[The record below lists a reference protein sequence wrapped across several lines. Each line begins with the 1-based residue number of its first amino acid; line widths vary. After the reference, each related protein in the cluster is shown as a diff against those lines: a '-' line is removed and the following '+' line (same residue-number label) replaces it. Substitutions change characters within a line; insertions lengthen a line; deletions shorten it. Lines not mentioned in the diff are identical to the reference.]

1 MSQLK
6 KHARARGN
14 QLWIKL
20 AGAAFITTALLA
32 WLTATGANAA
42 SEIDPKAEKL
52 LRAMAD
58 HLGGAKTLGM
68 RVSSTFDRVLE
79 SGIKLK
85 IGLEQEVVLSR
96 PGRMHARSRL
106 DDGRVREIWFEN
118 GRVTVYT
125 NRDNTFASAETPKD
139 IDGMLDFMEEKYAI
153 NHAVADLLYSKP
165 AKVAG
170 KFLLSGAYIGLR
182 MVAGVPCH
190 HLSFE
195 SWGAD
200 WQLWIKDGADPVP
213 CRLVITSVTK
223 DAQPELIA
231 TFRDVTIDA
240 ETSDALFRF
249 QAPSGA
255 TEKQLTPLK
264 PE

>member
-20 AGAAFITTALLA
+20 AGAAFMTMALLA
-32 WLTATGANAA
+32 WLTAIGASAA

-68 RVSSTFDRVLE
+68 RVSNTFDHVLE

-85 IGLEQEVVLSR
+85 TGLELEVVVSR

-106 DDGRVREIWFEN
+106 DDGRVREVWFEN
-118 GRVTVYT
+118 GRVTVHT
-125 NRDNTFASAETPKD
+125 NHDNTFASVETPKD
-139 IDGMLDFMEEKYAI
+139 IDGMLDFMEDKYAV
-153 NHAVADLLYSKP
+153 NFAVADLLYSKP
-165 AKVAG
+165 AKAAEE
-170 KFLLSGAYIGLR
+170 FLLSGAYIGLR

-195 SWGAD
+195 SRGAD
-200 WQLWIKDGADPVP
+200 WQVWIKDGADPVP
-213 CRLVITSVTK
+213 CRLVVTSVTK
-223 DAQPELIA
+223 DEQPELIA

-240 ETSDALFRF
+240 EVSDAVFRF
-249 QAPSGA
+249 RAPSGA
-255 TEKQLTPLK
+255 KKTQLTPVKL
-264 PE
+264 E